1 MPFKIFILYST
12 NETIYAFSFSG
23 NIFPKIKRISGP
35 QYMSCQKKA
44 TGKFMKVVWNHTA
57 TNWEPAFLN
66 KIVAIRLM
74 IGHMMQMI
82 IMEIASVIT
91 IGLSCGVTMRNVS
104 L

>member
-44 TGKFMKVVWNHTA
+44 TGKFMKVVWSHTA

-82 IMEIASVIT
+82 IREIA
-91 IGLSCGVTMRNVS
+91 GDC
-104 L
+104 

>member
-82 IMEIASVIT
+82 IMEIAAVIAN
-91 IGLSCGVTMRNVS
+91 GLSFGVTMRKAS